1 MNQALLAR
9 LVILSTVIVAVTRPA
24 IYTWPIRTIGME
36 GWLEPVA
43 IAGSLMAVL
52 FIASP
57 ILAAV
62 LFLMGKRVC
71 FIWLG
76 LFGFAAFTF
85 GVTPIPLVQYLYTE
99 NVALN
104 SVFIGAANLGL
115 VLLAAYLYIV
125 SKSLKRDAAS
135 GAA

>member
-1 MNQALLAR
+1 MNRALVAR
-9 LVILSTVIVAVTRPA
+9 LAILSTVVVAVTRPA

-36 GWLEPVA
+36 GWLEPLAV
-43 IAGSLMAVL
+43 AGSILAVL

-62 LFLMGKRVC
+62 LYAIGKRVC

-76 LFGFAAFTF
+76 IFGFVSFAF
-85 GVTPIPLVQYLYTE
+85 GVTPIPLVQHLYTE

-104 SVFIGAANLGL
+104 SVFIGGANIVL
-115 VLLAAYLYIV
+115 VVLAAYLYIV
-125 SKSLKRDAAS
+125 NKHLQGDAQART
-135 GAA
+135 